1 MNLDQ
6 TTLISEVEYGS
17 RFQGL
22 HDIHSD
28 SDRMGIV
35 MLNKK
40 DFVFGVKK
48 EAAERN
54 QNKYF
59 TLPKFTSIIL
69 KGSYDSL
76 IMLSS
81 QFVQSK
87 HDDLNYVL
95 DLFSDK
101 VVFDQYCDLNLKQL
115 VLSQCGEFNKLTKG
129 QNRFNELN
137 GKQILKLHV
146 NKTRALFFDQKQ
158 YLNDNVSLNN
168 VIQMS
173 SSTQHFDRKTQ
184 FFVNHKR
191 ENSFKQLSNAYKNEF
206 DENLNEYLLECKTI
220 LDELYNKYKSH
231 KIVEF
236 QYEKEF
242 KSRVVQF
249 MINYYQ

>member
-1 MNLDQ
+1 M
-6 TTLISEVEYGS
+6 
-17 RFQGL
+17 GL
-22 HDIHSD
+22 
-28 SDRMGIV
+28 V
-35 MLNKK
+35 MLNKE
-40 DFVFGVKK
+40 DFIFGVKK

-87 HDDLNYVL
+87 HDDLNQVL

-101 VVFDQYCDLNLKQL
+101 IVFDQYCDSILKQL
-115 VLSQCGEFNKLTKG
+115 ILSQCGEFNKITKD
-129 QNRFNELN
+129 QNQFNGLS
-137 GKQILKLHV
+137 GKQILRLHM
-146 NKTRALFFDQKQ
+146 NKTHSLFFDHKQ
-158 YLNDNVSLNN
+158 YLNDSVSLNN
-168 VIQMS
+168 VIQLS

-206 DENLNEYLLECKTI
+206 DEDLNEYLLECKTI
-220 LDELYNKYKSH
+220 LDELYNKYKSYGN
-231 KIVEF
+231 IEF

-249 MINYYQ
+249 MLNYYQ